1 MKFILPIL
9 ILLIAGSITVALVL
23 FRPDAAQITPE
34 RPITS
39 VEVIAVQPQSIQ
51 LTISSQG
58 TLLPTVET
66 DLIAEVSGRVIKV
79 NDSFRIGN
87 RFRKGDRLIKIDPA
101 DYEASAAKAVADLAN
116 AQLALAQEQAQ
127 FEQAAADWQALG
139 DGEAS
144 DLTLRKPQLA
154 QAKARVTSAK
164 AQVKRAHRDLARS
177 EIIAPY
183 DGIVLSKEVD
193 LGQFVTANPGK
204 PLGRI
209 YATGSAEVRLPITEK
224 EATLLDKYSKRQRFV
239 TLTQG
244 TSGHNLTA
252 PLIRIEDNVDPSSR
266 LLYVVARVP
275 APFDPKPNQPALR
288 RGSFLQAEIEG
299 RMLSDAYVLPRYA
312 LRGSDTVYIVND
324 SGRLE
329 TRRVRIIKSDAQEVI
344 ITAGLEPGERVAT
357 SPIAYSLENMIVE
370 VIK

>member
-9 ILLIAGSITVALVL
+9 ILLIAVSITATLVI

-39 VEVIAVQPQSIQ
+39 IEVIAVQPQSVQ
-51 LTISSQG
+51 LTVSSQG

-79 NDSFRIGN
+79 SDSFRIGN
-87 RFRKGDRLIKIDPA
+87 HFRKGDRLIKIDPA
-101 DYEASAAKAVADLAN
+101 DYEAAAASAAAHLAD

-127 FEQAAADWQALG
+127 FKQAAADWQALG
-139 DGEAS
+139 NGEAS
-144 DLTLRKPQLA
+144 ALTLRKPQLA
-154 QAKARVTSAK
+154 QAEARMASAEAK
-164 AQVKRAHRDLARS
+164 LKRAHRDLARS

-183 DGIVLSKEVD
+183 DGIVLSKQVD
-193 LGQFVTANPGK
+193 LGQFVTANPGN
-204 PLGRI
+204 PIGRI

-224 EATLLDKYSKRQRFV
+224 EATLLDQRSKRQRFV

-244 TSGHNLTA
+244 TSGLTLTA
-252 PLIRIEDNVDPSSR
+252 PLNRIEDNVDPSSR

-275 APFDPKPNQPALR
+275 APFDPKPDQPALR

-324 SGRLE
+324 SGTLE
-329 TRRVRIIKSDAQEVI
+329 TRRVQIIKSDAQEVI
-344 ITAGLEPGERVAT
+344 ITAGLQPGERVAT
-357 SPIAYSLENMIVE
+357 SPIAYYVENMAVE
-370 VIK
+370 LIK